1 MTIKEPF
8 DPEAFLDVPPR
19 SPDERALLDRC
30 QATAN
35 RLLGILSE
43 ESQILRKFAPDE
55 LLTLLPAKQLLVREL
70 EADLMAL
77 CQPNS
82 ESWKSDA
89 NPQTL
94 PLRYTLAEIEKL
106 NSANQVFVQGS
117 LDFWEG
123 FLSLLNPPTYGPTME
138 SAAPGPAR
146 FKGRAINREV

>member
-1 MTIKEPF
+1 MTTNDSFEH
-8 DPEAFLDVPPR
+8 EAFLDTPPR
-19 SPDERALLDRC
+19 QPDERTLLDRC

-70 EADLMAL
+70 EFDLKAL
-77 CQPNS
+77 CRPDA
-82 ESWKSDA
+82 EKWKSDVNA
-89 NPQTL
+89 QTL

-117 LDFWEG
+117 LDFWDG
-123 FLSLLNPPTYGPTME
+123 FLSLLNPSSYGPTME
-138 SAAPGPAR
+138 SASQSPAR